1 MIDIIISGIVAVLVI
16 ALCGCYLKIG
26 TIKEKRSI
34 TGVLPKNVK
43 QVFFGVGMIISTL
56 LVAGL
61 LSLFYDMTW
70 VFTIKRVIVC
80 TALWP
85 ISIIDYRNHIIPNKL
100 LVVMLILRVVIAVVE
115 IIVDFKSAKTELLN
129 CLIAGVGIL
138 IVLCLM
144 RLVVRDGIGF
154 GDVKLFAVMGLFLGI
169 KGVVSSLFVSFVVS
183 FFVSI
188 FLLISKRKG
197 RKEQIAFA
205 PSILVGTLLSVTLL
219 AA

>member
-1 MIDIIISGIVAVLVI
+1 
-16 ALCGCYLKIG
+16 
-26 TIKEKRSI
+26 
-34 TGVLPKNVK
+34 
-43 QVFFGVGMIISTL
+43 MIISTL